1 MCRRASTLTWRKSL
15 VRYMVQFPLDDVA
28 STEDSVQRLAEFAQ
42 VAESVGFDA
51 IGFTEHPS
59 PPASWL
65 FGDHG
70 HATVDP
76 FAAMGYCAAV
86 THRIRLMPYLSVL
99 PYRHP
104 LLTAKA
110 AATVDQLSRGRLTV
124 CTGAGY
130 IKEEFDALG
139 VRYSDRG
146 TLMREGLAHLH
157 QMWSSESP
165 PGLQRPRPWQHGG
178 PPVWVGGN
186 SVQARENVARW
197 AQGWSPLLVPDATAT
212 KLNTAGLGS
221 LNLFRGGVVDL
232 RRRLADCGRAAAE
245 IDIQVKGP
253 FSRVDITAWDVP
265 QHQDDLGMLADAGAT
280 WVVVHPVGSSFE
292 ARLDVLHLYGS
303 RIIAA

>member
-1 MCRRASTLTWRKSL
+1 M
-15 VRYMVQFPLDDVA
+15 RYMVQFPLDDVE

-42 VAESVGFDA
+42 TAESTGFDA

-86 THRIRLMPYLSVL
+86 TTRIRLMPYLSVL

-130 IKEEFDALG
+130 LEEEFDALG
-139 VRYSDRG
+139 VRYRDRG
-146 TLMREGLAHLH
+146 ILMREGLAHLH
-157 QMWSSESP
+157 QLWSSESQ

-186 SVQARENVARW
+186 SAQARQNVARW
-197 AQGWSPLLVPDATAT
+197 GQGWSPLLIPNTTAT
-212 KLNTAGLGS
+212 KLDTADLGS
-221 LNLFRGGVVDL
+221 LSLFHGGVTDL
-232 RRRLADCGRAAAE
+232 QRRLAECGRSPAD

-253 FSRVDITAWDVP
+253 FSRVGGTAFDAH
-265 QHQDDLGMLADAGAT
+265 QHQDHLGTLAEAGAT
-280 WVVVHPVGSSFE
+280 WVVIHPVGSSFE
-292 ARLDVLHLYGS
+292 ARLDVLRFYGS